1 MIQIRSAHTP
11 GHNPWSV
18 VWAIAL
24 FLVLLFIGTWI
35 PYTMLRGLSP
45 HDPKP
50 HGPDTRSAV
59 KAAEQTAH
67 ALEQAD
73 ADGTLSEPEARSA
86 VADGG
91 VLTQLSLED
100 DSGSLT
106 VAFPYTEEP
115 PGTGVTL
122 RRYVCVYFLVLTGQ
136 AVETNYSGGCSAHP
150 RPITT
155 TTTTGVGESVR

>member
-1 MIQIRSAHTP
+1 MTQIRPAHTL
-11 GHNPWSV
+11 GRKPWSV
-18 VWAIAL
+18 VWALCL

-45 HDPKP
+45 HDHKP
-50 HGPDTRSAV
+50 HSAETRSAV

-67 ALEQAD
+67 ALAQAD
-73 ADGTLSEPEARSA
+73 RDGTLTEPEARSA
-86 VADGG
+86 VTGGG

-106 VAFPYTEEP
+106 VAFPYSEEP

-136 AVETNYSGGCSAHP
+136 SVDTHYSGGCSVHP
-150 RPITT
+150 RPFTSH
-155 TTTTGVGESVR
+155 TTGAG

>member
-1 MIQIRSAHTP
+1 MIKKRPARTP
-11 GHNPWSV
+11 GHNRWPV
-18 VWAIAL
+18 VWAVGL

-35 PYTMLRGLSP
+35 LYTMLRGLSP

-50 HGPDTRSAV
+50 HSPETRSAV

-67 ALEQAD
+67 ALAQAD

-115 PGTGVTL
+115 PGTGITL

-136 AVETNYSGGCSAHP
+136 AVETNYSGGCPVHP
-150 RPITT
+150 RPL
-155 TTTTGVGESVR
+155 TTTTGVGGFAR